1 METKGVKE
9 ARRLVWLSQWYL
21 APRRASS
28 KWAPIQLPVQ
38 LLAKKS
44 ISKSLSVRS
53 MFLGALSQVE
63 QVVSRFQSTLCN
75 GQIPKMFEAR
85 NYRRHGL
92 SKWAL
97 QKSMIVAVELKQVTQ
112 EIKSLINTHCIKVQ
126 FLVIQHFVKNLILRI
141 MSSLRENGNRN
152 SNERKSN

>member
-1 METKGVKE
+1 
-9 ARRLVWLSQWYL
+9 
-21 APRRASS
+21 
-28 KWAPIQLPVQ
+28 
-38 LLAKKS
+38 
-44 ISKSLSVRS
+44 

-112 EIKSLINTHCIKVQ
+112 EIKSLINIHCIKVQ

-141 MSSLRENGNRN
+141 MSSLRENGTRN